1 METGEHLKNLASKAK
16 DVLHLTE
23 ALYVAIKRDST
34 PAAEKYLQRAKDLGI
49 FREVIVFISTSY
61 MSKSSS

>member
-1 METGEHLKNLASKAK
+1 MEVDEHLKNSASKAK

-49 FREVIVFISTSY
+49 LKEASHFQ
-61 MSKSSS
+61 SKFQWQLKK